1 MEQKVE
7 LKENIQFQWAFYAS
21 AKTKYPTCWRYFR
34 VREYNGFEMLEDVK
48 LSNMMTAGL
57 NYNF

>member
-34 VREYNGFEMLEDVK
+34 VREYNVVGMFEDVK